1 MVWPMLYISYLPG
14 RATILFLHIFT
25 PFYTTKHSQRIKC
38 SCAVI
43 IASAVE
49 KLARQNEAQER
60 NGASCAFVVD

>member
-1 MVWPMLYISYLPG
+1 V
-14 RATILFLHIFT
+14 
-25 PFYTTKHSQRIKC
+25 QRIKC